1 MNNEIIQFYNRVLC
15 TVRQVTGQ
23 KDFLHTNREEA
34 VDARTILI
42 LLLSEKGL
50 SDKEIS
56 IITGLTR
63 QGVNKLKNSA
73 RFRIKKWSFHSD
85 LQQIRNE
92 LATDNFSSNA
102 L

>member
-1 MNNEIIQFYNRVLC
+1 MNKELISLFQRVESKVIQ
-15 TVRQVTGQ
+15 TTGIKQ
-23 KDFLHTNREEA
+23 LFHTNQEEV

-42 LLLSEKGL
+42 YILSEQGL
-50 SDKEIS
+50 TDTQIAEL
-56 IITGLTR
+56 TNLTR
-63 QGVNKLKNSA
+63 QGVNKLKNSV
-73 RFRIKKWSFHSD
+73 RYRKSKFSFISN